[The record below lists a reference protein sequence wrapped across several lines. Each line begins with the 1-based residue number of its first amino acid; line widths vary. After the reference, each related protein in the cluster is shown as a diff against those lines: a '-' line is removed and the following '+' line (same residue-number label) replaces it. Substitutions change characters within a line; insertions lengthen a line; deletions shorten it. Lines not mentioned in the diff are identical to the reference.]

1 MIELAEAEEDEE
13 IYKETLE
20 QLKELE
26 KHENRRQEILGLE
39 RAIYELRYWIAE
51 GYKENEGKEFVLEMM
66 AEKIRGLQKKADA
79 ILDFIK
85 FKKKENEN
93 N

>member
-26 KHENRRQEILGLE
+26 KNVPIP
-39 RAIYELRYWIAE
+39 
-51 GYKENEGKEFVLEMM
+51 
-66 AEKIRGLQKKADA
+66 KAH
-79 ILDFIK
+79 
-85 FKKKENEN
+85 
-93 N
+93 